1 MEIPKESEV
10 KVKMHEAK
18 HSPSKRAP
26 EIATMVGVKPRN
38 VTTSGGC
45 CGHGG
50 SWLATAVDGPPLPA
64 IAGHVHQ
71 WLAQAGR
78 QWPARAC
85 HGRSEI
91 HLDSEN
97 TGSRI
102 CFRPWPRPAQDGHLP
117 RPWPCPAMT
126 GHGRPWPGVVGHLR
140 SMAGQWSVS
149 DPTNTLSVS

>member
-71 WLAQAGR
+71 WLAKAGR
-78 QWPARAC
+78 QWPAMAC
-85 HGRSEI
+85 HGRSEV

-97 TGSRI
+97 TGSRPSGPAMAMSSHD
-102 CFRPWPRPAQDGHLP
+102 RPWPTMAGRGWSFLVNGKSMVSQGRPLVKAQD
-117 RPWPCPAMT
+117 
-126 GHGRPWPGVVGHLR
+126 
-140 SMAGQWSVS
+140 S
-149 DPTNTLSVS
+149 